1 MQPTIWLNNATSVPS
16 EDILTPYVISR
27 SDIPYKKPEVRPDV
41 KNNMVRMISAFFSSI
56 EIWFSLCSEK
66 SYEGGGEC
74 SI

>member
-16 EDILTPYVISR
+16 EDILTPFVISR

-56 EIWFSLCSEK
+56 DI
-66 SYEGGGEC
+66 
-74 SI
+74 